1 MKVKLIIFLLTTVCI
16 SAQKIDSAYIQAYTK
31 KMAVTGFVST
41 NTLQLT
47 QNGQA
52 FIPNYPINAGFGLA
66 IKNTMINFAFAQS
79 LSPLKSSKYGKST
92 ITDLQ
97 IHRYDR
103 KFLIDFYYQR
113 YKGFYSEK
121 DNLINLYPE
130 LTVKQIGADF
140 TYLFNGNKF
149 SAKAAFEQSEKQLQ
163 SSGSFVIGAG
173 FDWQKLTPD
182 EKQLADS
189 ESSQNLQLG
198 INSGYAYNWVINK
211 QWMISGIATAGMNF
225 GNEINRLKNGKFR
238 IYPTA
243 NARAS
248 ATYFRND
255 WSASFSMLINNK
267 QIYTQKYDS
276 YSLMSLTFQ
285 LAFTQQLDSFFKKN
299 K

>member
-1 MKVKLIIFLLTTVCI
+1 VKIKLIIFLFTTICI
-16 SAQKIDSAYIQAYTK
+16 SAQKVDSVYIQPYKK
-31 KMAVTGFVST
+31 KMSATGFVST

-47 QNGQA
+47 QGSQT
-52 FIPNYPINAGFGLA
+52 FIPNYPINAGIGLA
-66 IKNTMINFAFAQS
+66 VKNTVINFAFAQS

-113 YKGFYSEK
+113 YKGFYTEQ
-121 DNLINLYPE
+121 DNLITLYPE

-140 TYLFNGNKF
+140 IYLFNGNKF

-163 SSGSFVIGAG
+163 SSGSFLMGAG

-182 EKQLADS
+182 EKQLTNS
-189 ESSQNLQLG
+189 EATQNLQLG

-211 QWMISGIATAGMNF
+211 QWMMSGIATAGINF
-225 GNEINRLKNGKFR
+225 GNETNRLKDGKLR

-248 ATYFRND
+248 ATYLQNN
-255 WSASFSMLINNK
+255 WSASFSMLINNR
-267 QIYTQKYDS
+267 QIYTQKNNPYD
-276 YSLMSLTFQ
+276 LMSLTFQ
-285 LAFTQQLDSFFKKN
+285 LSFTQQLDRFFRKN